1 MSENIPGQSNTV
13 QLVPNP
19 KPLKL
24 ELLLICQN
32 VKGSAGSSKL
42 TSREPGET
50 IISTSRKL
58 EDCLVTNIDQNGLFD
73 IRHHIK
79 SCYVTCKKKGARHE
93 VETPKWI
100 PEEPD
105 LSSMTLLLTRP
116 KKSKTITSPDF
127 RDKPCIICGHVTSE
141 VADRLLKVANFN
153 KDKIHVRLIFLKE
166 TGDVW
171 AKDITYHNSCMNKY
185 IGTF

>member
-19 KPLKL
+19 QPLKL
-24 ELLLICQN
+24 ELLLICRN
-32 VKGSAGSSKL
+32 VEGSSGSSKL

-58 EDCLVTNIDQNGLFD
+58 EDCLVTNIDQNGLVD

-93 VETPKWI
+93 VETPK
-100 PEEPD
+100 
-105 LSSMTLLLTRP
+105 
-116 KKSKTITSPDF
+116 
-127 RDKPCIICGHVTSE
+127 
-141 VADRLLKVANFN
+141 
-153 KDKIHVRLIFLKE
+153 
-166 TGDVW
+166 
-171 AKDITYHNSCMNKY
+171 
-185 IGTF
+185 